1 MAVTLTFYMLFLKY
15 SVMTLKDNL
24 PKIALGAWA
33 WGNDGTFGNEHKVDD
48 LKPIYDKAMELGLNL
63 WDTAYVYGMGT
74 SEEVLGEFLK
84 TSDRDDFVISTKFT
98 PQLAEMFE
106 ANEVT
111 SMYENSA
118 KILGVDD
125 IDIFWI
131 HNPVGAPEWTKKLV
145 ETAKEHDIEMIGVS
159 NHNLAEIKQANEIL
173 KEAGLK
179 LGAVQNHYSLLNRSS
194 EDSGILEYCRENDI
208 VFFAYMVLEQGA
220 LSGKYDTA
228 HPFPEGS
235 DRANAYGDSLAEIE
249 ELNKALSE
257 IADAHDAKIAQL
269 PIAWAVAKGTLP
281 IIGATKVHHVEDAA
295 EAVNIELS
303 DEEIKT
309 MEELA
314 DKADVNVIRVWEKEM
329 K

>member
-1 MAVTLTFYMLFLKY
+1 
-15 SVMTLKDNL
+15 MTLKDSL

-33 WGNDGTFGNEHKVDD
+33 WGNDGTFGNEHKTED
-48 LKPIYDKAMELGLNL
+48 LKPIYDKAMDVGLNL
-63 WDTAYVYGMGT
+63 WDTAYVYGMGK
-74 SEEVLGEFLK
+74 SEEVLGEFLR
-84 TSDRDDFVISTKFT
+84 TSERNDYVISTKFT
-98 PQLAEMFE
+98 PQLAGMFE

-118 KILGVDD
+118 RILGVDE

-131 HNPVGAPEWTKKLV
+131 HNPVGAPQWTKKLV
-145 ETAKEHDIEMIGVS
+145 ETAKEHDIKMIGVS
-159 NHNLAEIKQANEIL
+159 NHDLSEIKEANEIL

-208 VFFAYMVLEQGA
+208 IFFSYMVLEQGA
-220 LSGKYDTA
+220 LSGKYDTD

-235 DRANAYGDSLAEIE
+235 DRAMAYGESLAEIE
-249 ELNKALSE
+249 ELNNAIAE
-257 IADAHDAKIAQL
+257 IAKNHDAKVAQL
-269 PIAWAVAKGTLP
+269 PIAWAIAKGTLP

-295 EAVNIELS
+295 DAVNIELS
-303 DEEIKT
+303 DDEIKT

-314 DKADVNVIRVWEKEM
+314 DKANINTIRIWEKEM

>member
-1 MAVTLTFYMLFLKY
+1 
-15 SVMTLKDNL
+15 MTLKDNL

-33 WGNDGTFGNEHKVDD
+33 WGNDGTFGNEHKLED
-48 LKPIYDKAMELGLNL
+48 LKPIYDKSMELGLNL
-63 WDTAYVYGMGT
+63 WDTAYVYGMGK
-74 SEEVLGEFLK
+74 SEEVLGEFLR
-84 TSDRDDFVISTKFT
+84 TSNREDFVISTKFT

-118 KILGVDD
+118 KILGVED

-131 HNPVGAPEWTKKLV
+131 HNPVGAPDWTKKLV
-145 ETAKEHDIEMIGVS
+145 ETAKEHDIKMIGVS
-159 NHNLAEIKQANEIL
+159 NHNLAEIKEANEIL

-194 EDSGILEYCRENDI
+194 EDSGILEYCKENDI
-208 VFFAYMVLEQGA
+208 IFFSYMVLEQGA

-228 HPFPEGS
+228 HPFPDGS
-235 DRANAYGDSLAEIE
+235 DRANAYGESLAEIE
-249 ELNKALSE
+249 ELNKALAE
-257 IADAHDAKIAQL
+257 IAENHNAKVAQL
-269 PIAWAVAKGTLP
+269 PIAWAIAKGTLP

-295 EAVNIELS
+295 DAVNIELS
-303 DEEIKT
+303 DDEIKT

-314 DKADVNVIRVWEKEM
+314 DKANVNTIRIWEKEM

>member
-1 MAVTLTFYMLFLKY
+1 
-15 SVMTLKDNL
+15 MTLKDNL

-33 WGNDGTFGNEHKVDD
+33 WGNDGTFGNEHKSED

-63 WDTAYVYGMGT
+63 WDTAYVYGMGK
-74 SEEVLGEFLK
+74 SEEVLGEFLR
-84 TSDRDDFVISTKFT
+84 TSDRQDYVISTKFT

-118 KILGVDD
+118 KILGVEE

-131 HNPVGAPEWTKKLV
+131 HNPVGAPGWTEKLV
-145 ETAKEHDIEMIGVS
+145 ETAKEHDIKMIGVS
-159 NHNLAEIKQANEIL
+159 NHNLAEIKEANEIL

-194 EDSGILEYCRENDI
+194 EDSGILEYCKENDI
-208 VFFAYMVLEQGA
+208 IFFSYMVLEQGA
-220 LSGKYDTA
+220 LSGKYDTKN
-228 HPFPEGS
+228 PFHEGS
-235 DRANAYGDSLAEIE
+235 DRANAYGGSLAEIE
-249 ELNKALSE
+249 ELNKAIAE
-257 IADAHDAKIAQL
+257 IAENHDAKVAQL
-269 PIAWAVAKGTLP
+269 PIAWAIAKGTLP

-295 EAVNIELS
+295 DAVNIELS
-303 DEEIKT
+303 DDEIKT

-314 DKADVNVIRVWEKEM
+314 DKANVNTIRIWEKEM

>member
-1 MAVTLTFYMLFLKY
+1 MILKE
-15 SVMTLKDNL
+15 NL
-24 PKIALGAWA
+24 PQIALGAWA
-33 WGNDGTFGNEHKVDD
+33 WGNDGTFGNEHKIDD

-63 WDTAYVYGMGT
+63 WDNAFVYGMGT
-74 SEEVLGEFLK
+74 SEEILGEFLR
-84 TSDRDDFVISTKFT
+84 TSKREDFIISTKFT

-106 ANEVT
+106 GNQVT
-111 SMYENSA
+111 AMYENSA
-118 KILGVDD
+118 KILGVDE

-145 ETAKEHDIEMIGVS
+145 ETAKEHDIGMIGVS
-159 NHNLAEIKQANEIL
+159 NHDLAEIKEANEIL

-194 EDSGILEYCRENDI
+194 EDSGILEYCKENDI

-220 LSGKYDTA
+220 LCGKYDTA

-249 ELNKALSE
+249 ELNKSIAE
-257 IADAHDAKIAQL
+257 IAANHDVKVAQL
-269 PIAWAVAKGTLP
+269 PIAWAISKGTLP
-281 IIGATKVHHVEDAA
+281 IVGATKVHHVEDAA
-295 EAVNIELS
+295 NALDISLS
-303 DEEIKT
+303 EDEIKT
-309 MEELA
+309 MEKLA
-314 DKADVNVIRVWEKEM
+314 DKANINTIRFWEKEM

>member
-1 MAVTLTFYMLFLKY
+1 MTF
-15 SVMTLKDNL
+15 KDTL

-33 WGNDGTFGNEHKVDD
+33 WGNDGTFVNEHKSED
-48 LKPIYDKAMELGLNL
+48 LKPIYDKAMEMGLSL
-63 WDTAYVYGMGT
+63 WDTAYVYGMGK
-74 SEEVLGEFLK
+74 SEEVLGEFLR
-84 TSDRDDFVISTKFT
+84 TSDRDDYVISTKFT

-118 KILGVDD
+118 KILGVDE

-131 HNPVGAPEWTKKLV
+131 HNPVGAPDWTKKLV
-145 ETAKEHDIEMIGVS
+145 ETAKEHDIKMIGVS
-159 NHNLAEIKQANEIL
+159 NHNLAEIKEANEIL

-194 EDSGILEYCRENDI
+194 EDSGILDYCKENDI
-208 VFFAYMVLEQGA
+208 VFFSYMVLEQGA
-220 LSGKYDTA
+220 LSGKYDTKN
-228 HPFPEGS
+228 PFPEGS
-235 DRANAYGDSLAEIE
+235 DRANAYGGSLAEIE
-249 ELNKALSE
+249 ELNKAIAE
-257 IADAHDAKIAQL
+257 IAEAHDVKVAQL
-269 PIAWAVAKGTLP
+269 PIAWAIAKGTLP

-303 DEEIKT
+303 DDEIKT

-314 DKADVNVIRVWEKEM
+314 DKANVNTIRIWEKEM

>member
-1 MAVTLTFYMLFLKY
+1 
-15 SVMTLKDNL
+15 MTLKDNL

-33 WGNDGTFGNEHKVDD
+33 WGNDGTFGNEHKIED
-48 LKPIYDKAMELGLNL
+48 LKPIYDKSMELGLNL
-63 WDTAYVYGMGT
+63 WDTAYVYGMGK

-84 TSDRDDFVISTKFT
+84 TSNREDFVISTKFT

-118 KILGVDD
+118 KILGVED

-145 ETAKEHDIEMIGVS
+145 ETAKEHDIKMIGVS
-159 NHNLAEIKQANEIL
+159 NHNLAEIEEANEIL

-194 EDSGILEYCRENDI
+194 EDSGILEYCKENDI
-208 VFFAYMVLEQGA
+208 IFFSYMVLEQGA

-235 DRANAYGDSLAEIE
+235 DRANAYGGSLAEIE
-249 ELNKALSE
+249 ELNKAIAE
-257 IADAHDAKIAQL
+257 IAENHNAKE
-269 PIAWAVAKGTLP
+269 
-281 IIGATKVHHVEDAA
+281 VHHVEDAA
-295 EAVNIELS
+295 DAVNIELS
-303 DEEIKT
+303 DDEIKT

-314 DKADVNVIRVWEKEM
+314 DKANVNTIRIWEKEM

>member
-1 MAVTLTFYMLFLKY
+1 
-15 SVMTLKDNL
+15 MTLKDNL

-33 WGNDGTFGNEHKVDD
+33 WGNDGTFGNEHQSED
-48 LKPIYDKAMELGLNL
+48 LKPIYDKAMEIGLNL
-63 WDTAYVYGMGT
+63 WDTAFVYGMGK
-74 SEEVLGEFLK
+74 SEEVLGEFLR
-84 TSDRDDFVISTKFT
+84 TSDREDYVISTKFT

-106 ANEVT
+106 DNEVT
-111 SMYENSA
+111 AMYENSA

-131 HNPVGAPEWTKKLV
+131 HNPVGAPDWTKKLV
-145 ETAKEHDIEMIGVS
+145 ETAKDHEIGMIGVS
-159 NHNLAEIKQANEIL
+159 NHNLDEIKEANEIL
-173 KEAGLK
+173 NEAGLK

-194 EDSGILEYCRENDI
+194 EDSGILEYCKENDI
-208 VFFAYMVLEQGA
+208 IFFSYMVLEQGA

-235 DRANAYGDSLAEIE
+235 DRANAYGGSLKEIE
-249 ELNKALSE
+249 ELNNAIAE
-257 IADAHDAKIAQL
+257 IAEKHDAKVAQL
-269 PIAWAVAKGTLP
+269 PIAWAIAKGTLP

-295 EAVNIELS
+295 EAIDIELS
-303 DEEIKT
+303 DDEIKT

-314 DKADVNVIRVWEKEM
+314 DKANVNTIRIWEKEM

>member
-1 MAVTLTFYMLFLKY
+1 
-15 SVMTLKDNL
+15 MTLKDNL

-33 WGNDGTFGNEHKVDD
+33 WGNDGTFGNEHESED
-48 LKPIYDKAMELGLNL
+48 LKPIYDKAMEIGLNL
-63 WDTAYVYGMGT
+63 WDTAFVYGMGK
-74 SEEVLGEFLK
+74 SEEVLGEFLR
-84 TSDRDDFVISTKFT
+84 TSDREDYVISTKFT

-106 ANEVT
+106 DNEVT
-111 SMYENSA
+111 AMYENSA
-118 KILGVDD
+118 KILGVED

-131 HNPVGAPEWTKKLV
+131 HNPVGAPDWTKKLV
-145 ETAKEHDIEMIGVS
+145 ETAKDHEIGMIGVS
-159 NHNLAEIKQANEIL
+159 NHNLAEIEEANEIL

-194 EDSGILEYCRENDI
+194 EDSGILEYCKENDI
-208 VFFAYMVLEQGA
+208 IFFSYMVLEQGA

-235 DRANAYGDSLAEIE
+235 DRANAYGGSLKEIE
-249 ELNKALSE
+249 ELNNAIAE
-257 IADAHDAKIAQL
+257 IAEKHDAKVAQL
-269 PIAWAVAKGTLP
+269 PIAWAIAKGTLP

-295 EAVNIELS
+295 EAIDIELS
-303 DEEIKT
+303 DDEIKT

-314 DKADVNVIRVWEKEM
+314 DKANVNTIRIWEKEM

>member
-1 MAVTLTFYMLFLKY
+1 
-15 SVMTLKDNL
+15 MTLKDNL

-33 WGNDGTFGNEHKVDD
+33 WGNDGTFGNEHKIED
-48 LKPIYDKAMELGLNL
+48 LKPIYDKSMELGLNL
-63 WDTAYVYGMGT
+63 WDTAYVYGMGK
-74 SEEVLGEFLK
+74 SEEVLGEFLR
-84 TSDRDDFVISTKFT
+84 TSNREDFVISTKFT

-118 KILGVDD
+118 KILGVED

-131 HNPVGAPEWTKKLV
+131 HNPVGAPERKKKVV
-145 ETAKEHDIEMIGVS
+145 ETAKNHDIKMIGVS
-159 NHNLAEIKQANEIL
+159 NHNLAEIEEANEIL

-194 EDSGILEYCRENDI
+194 EDSGILEYCKENDI
-208 VFFAYMVLEQGA
+208 IFFSYMVLEQGA

-235 DRANAYGDSLAEIE
+235 DRANAYGGSLAEIE
-249 ELNKALSE
+249 ELNKAIAE
-257 IADAHDAKIAQL
+257 IAENHNAKVAQL
-269 PIAWAVAKGTLP
+269 PIAWAIAKGTLP

-295 EAVNIELS
+295 DAVNIELS
-303 DEEIKT
+303 DDEIKT

-314 DKADVNVIRVWEKEM
+314 DKANVNTIRIWEKEM

>member
-1 MAVTLTFYMLFLKY
+1 
-15 SVMTLKDNL
+15 MTLKDNL

-33 WGNDGTFGNEHKVDD
+33 WGNDGTFGNKHQSED
-48 LKPIYDKAMELGLNL
+48 LKPIYDKAMEIGLNL
-63 WDTAYVYGMGT
+63 WDTAFVYGMGK
-74 SEEVLGEFLK
+74 SEEVLGEFLR
-84 TSDRDDFVISTKFT
+84 TSDREDYVISTKFT

-106 ANEVT
+106 DNEVT
-111 SMYENSA
+111 AMYENSA

-131 HNPVGAPEWTKKLV
+131 HNPVGAPDWTKKLV
-145 ETAKEHDIEMIGVS
+145 ETAKDHEIGMIGVS
-159 NHNLAEIKQANEIL
+159 NHNLDEIKEANEIL
-173 KEAGLK
+173 NEAGLK

-194 EDSGILEYCRENDI
+194 EDSGILEYCKENDI
-208 VFFAYMVLEQGA
+208 IFFSYMVLEQGA

-235 DRANAYGDSLAEIE
+235 DRANAYGGSLKEIE
-249 ELNKALSE
+249 ELNNAIAE
-257 IADAHDAKIAQL
+257 IAEKHDAKVAQL
-269 PIAWAVAKGTLP
+269 PIAWAIAKGTLP

-295 EAVNIELS
+295 EAIDIVLS
-303 DEEIKT
+303 DDEIKT

-314 DKADVNVIRVWEKEM
+314 DKANVNTIRIWEKEM

>member
-1 MAVTLTFYMLFLKY
+1 
-15 SVMTLKDNL
+15 MTLKDNL

-33 WGNDGTFGNEHKVDD
+33 WGNDGTFGNEHQSED
-48 LKPIYDKAMELGLNL
+48 LKPIYDKAMEIGLNL
-63 WDTAYVYGMGT
+63 WDTAFVYGMGK
-74 SEEVLGEFLK
+74 SEEVLGEFLR
-84 TSDRDDFVISTKFT
+84 TSDREDYVISTKFT

-106 ANEVT
+106 DNEVT
-111 SMYENSA
+111 AMYENSA

-131 HNPVGAPEWTKKLV
+131 HNPVGAPDWTKKLV
-145 ETAKEHDIEMIGVS
+145 ETAKDHEIGMIGVS
-159 NHNLAEIKQANEIL
+159 NHNLDEIKEANEIL
-173 KEAGLK
+173 NEAGLK

-194 EDSGILEYCRENDI
+194 EDSGILEYCKENDI
-208 VFFAYMVLEQGA
+208 IFFSYMVLEQGA

-235 DRANAYGDSLAEIE
+235 DRAKAYGGSLKEIE
-249 ELNKALSE
+249 ELNNAIAE
-257 IADAHDAKIAQL
+257 IAEKHDAKVAQL
-269 PIAWAVAKGTLP
+269 PIAWAIAKGTLP

-295 EAVNIELS
+295 EAIDIELS
-303 DEEIKT
+303 DDEIKT

-314 DKADVNVIRVWEKEM
+314 DKANVNTIRIWEKEM

>member
-1 MAVTLTFYMLFLKY
+1 
-15 SVMTLKDNL
+15 MTLKDNL

-33 WGNDGTFGNEHKVDD
+33 WGNDGTFGNEHKIED
-48 LKPIYDKAMELGLNL
+48 LKPIYDKSMELGLNL
-63 WDTAYVYGMGT
+63 WDTAYVYGMGK
-74 SEEVLGEFLK
+74 SEEVLGEFLR
-84 TSDRDDFVISTKFT
+84 TSNREDFVISTKFT

-118 KILGVDD
+118 KILGVED

-131 HNPVGAPEWTKKLV
+131 HNPVGAPDWTKKLV
-145 ETAKEHDIEMIGVS
+145 ETAKNHDIKMIGVS
-159 NHNLAEIKQANEIL
+159 NHNLAEIKEANEIL

-194 EDSGILEYCRENDI
+194 EDSGILEYCKENDI
-208 VFFAYMVLEQGA
+208 IFFSYMVLEQGA
-220 LSGKYDTA
+220 LSGKYDTT

-235 DRANAYGDSLAEIE
+235 DRSNVYGESLAEIE
-249 ELNKALSE
+249 ELNKA
-257 IADAHDAKIAQL
+257 IADIAENHDAKVAQL
-269 PIAWAVAKGTLP
+269 PIAWAIAKGTLP

-295 EAVNIELS
+295 DAINIELS
-303 DEEIKT
+303 DDEIKT

-314 DKADVNVIRVWEKEM
+314 DKANVNTIRIWEKEM

>member
-1 MAVTLTFYMLFLKY
+1 
-15 SVMTLKDNL
+15 MTLKDNL

-33 WGNDGTFGNEHKVDD
+33 WGNDGTFGNEHKIED
-48 LKPIYDKAMELGLNL
+48 LKPIYDKSMELGLNL
-63 WDTAYVYGMGT
+63 WDTAYVYGMGK
-74 SEEVLGEFLK
+74 SEEVLGEFLR
-84 TSDRDDFVISTKFT
+84 TSNREDFVISTKFT

-118 KILGVDD
+118 KILGVED

-145 ETAKEHDIEMIGVS
+145 ETAKEHDIKMIGVS
-159 NHNLAEIKQANEIL
+159 NHNLAEIKEANEIL

-194 EDSGILEYCRENDI
+194 EDSGILEYCKENDI
-208 VFFAYMVLEQGA
+208 IFFSYMVLEQGA
-220 LSGKYDTA
+220 LSGKYDTS

-235 DRANAYGDSLAEIE
+235 DRANAYGGSLAEIE
-249 ELNKALSE
+249 ELNRAIAE
-257 IADAHDAKIAQL
+257 IAENHDAKVAQL
-269 PIAWAVAKGTLP
+269 PIAWAIAKGTLP
-281 IIGATKVHHVEDAA
+281 IVGATKVHHVEDAA
-295 EAVNIELS
+295 DAVNIELS
-303 DEEIKT
+303 DDEIKT

-314 DKADVNVIRVWEKEM
+314 DKANVNTIRIWEKEM